1 MTDREDFAEIAAGVD
16 SDSVFH
22 GAIQAAR
29 TKLHNQQPG
38 GVDVALIGHEAWRQ
52 LTPIQQAHALDG
64 LFVAYILRLHDEER
78 TTRLDQAAAEVKT
91 YLEGDDE
98 HLLQDALAAARPIN
112 EDTEVSV
119 CAAALANVLDE
130 LDLIRHR
137 LAMATRDAT

>member
-1 MTDREDFAEIAAGVD
+1 MTDPDGFAEITAAID
-16 SDSVFH
+16 SDNVFH

-78 TTRLDQAAAEVKT
+78 SRRLDQAAAEIKT

-98 HLLQDALAAARPIN
+98 HLLQDALGTVRPIG
-112 EDTEVSV
+112 EDTEVTV
-119 CAAALANVLDE
+119 CASALANVLDE
-130 LDLIRHR
+130 LDILRHR
-137 LAMATRDAT
+137 LAMAKRDAN